1 MRSEGFYVVFGTVV
15 ERAVGERVRALYRAL
30 RDDLPPAVTDLGPGY
45 ATLYVE
51 YDAERTDRAA
61 VAAWVR
67 RHLRAVQGGAPAGNT
82 DQIRTVEIP
91 VRYDG
96 EDLADVAARTG
107 LDPAEVV
114 RRHVA
119 PTYHVYAVGFT
130 PGFPFLGEVEEALRL
145 PRRPAPR
152 LAVPLNAVAIAGAQ
166 TCVYP
171 LPSPGGWN
179 LLGTALRTL
188 YDPNRPEPCLL
199 APGDAV
205 RFIPA
210 DGRGATASPTLP
222 PVRPLWPETPARPAL
237 RVERPGLL
245 DVLVD
250 AGRFRQAQVG
260 MARSGPLDPRAADL
274 ANRLAGN
281 PPGTPLLELTL
292 LGPVLTALRDLRV
305 AVAGFGM
312 TALVGG
318 QPMPAHSAFG
328 LRAGETLRFRPTA
341 EGTRSYLAVAGG
353 LDTLPFLGSSSVD
366 LTGRV
371 GRALRAGDVLG
382 LSTGTGT
389 AAPVFPG
396 LPTPPLV
403 APRDEVRLR
412 LLPGPQASYEALVA
426 LASAPFTVREQ
437 DRMGVRL
444 EGPEVPGGGVVSEA
458 TPHGA
463 VQVTPAGQPIVLL
476 GDRGRLGGYHKPA
489 IIHPDDLP
497 LAAQLR
503 PNARIVFR
511 PLVSGP
517 PGGWA
522 RRWMLDPEG
531 ED

>member
-1 MRSEGFYVVFGTVV
+1 MRSEGFYVVFGRVIG
-15 ERAVGERVRALYRAL
+15 RAVGAQVHALYRAL
-30 RDDLPPAVTDLGPGY
+30 RADLPPAVTDLGPGY

-51 YDAERTDRAA
+51 YDAERTGRTE

-67 RHLRAVQGGAPAGNT
+67 RHLRAAQGGAGTGHADPG
-82 DQIRTVEIP
+82 RTVEIP

-107 LDPAEVV
+107 LDPAEVI
-114 RRHVA
+114 RRHAA
-119 PTYHVYAVGFT
+119 PTYHAYAVGFT

-145 PRRPAPR
+145 PRRATPR

-188 YDPNRPEPCLL
+188 YDPNRPEPCLI
-199 APGDAV
+199 APGDTV
-205 RFIPA
+205 RFVPVEGLYHPA
-210 DGRGATASPTLP
+210 PTLP
-222 PVRPLWPETPARPAL
+222 PVRPLWPEAPARPAL
-237 RVERPGLL
+237 RVEKPGLL

-260 MARSGPLDPRAADL
+260 MARSGPLDPRAAGL
-274 ANRLAGN
+274 ANRLVGN

-292 LGPVLTALRDLRV
+292 LGPALTALRDLRV

-312 TALVGG
+312 TALAGG
-318 QPMPAHSAFG
+318 QPMPAHSAFR

-382 LSTGTGT
+382 VGLLAPTVPDLSP
-389 AAPVFPG
+389 ALLPPPG
-396 LPTPPLV
+396 
-403 APRDEVRLR
+403 AEVRLR

-437 DRMGVRL
+437 NRMGVRL
-444 EGPEVPGGGVVSEA
+444 DGPQVPGGQVVSEA

-463 VQVTPAGQPIVLL
+463 VQVTPAGQPILLL

-489 IIHPDDLP
+489 VIHPDDLP

-503 PNARIVFR
+503 PNARVVFR

-517 PGGWA
+517 PQGWA
-522 RRWMLDPEG
+522 RRWVLDPQG

>member
-1 MRSEGFYVVFGTVV
+1 MRGEGFYVVFGD
-15 ERAVGERVRALYRAL
+15 EIGRAVNGRVQALHRAL
-30 RDDLPPAVTDLGPGY
+30 RADLPPAVTDLCPGY
-45 ATLYVE
+45 TTLYVE
-51 YDAERTDRAA
+51 YNAEQTTRSA

-67 RHLRAVQGGAPAGNT
+67 RHLNAVQDDVTQAGRT
-82 DQIRTVEIP
+82 DQTRTIEIP

-96 EDLADVAARTG
+96 ADLADVAVRTG
-107 LDPAEVV
+107 LDPAEVI
-114 RRHVA
+114 RRHTA

-130 PGFPFLGEVEEALRL
+130 PGFPFLGEVESALRL
-145 PRRPAPR
+145 PRRSTPR

-205 RFIPA
+205 RFVPGDGPA
-210 DGRGATASPTLP
+210 PTLP
-222 PVRPLWPETPARPAL
+222 PVRPLWPETPAYPAL
-237 RVERPGLL
+237 RVEKPGLL

-260 MARSGPLDPRAADL
+260 MARGGPLDPRAANL

-312 TALVGG
+312 TAVVGG
-318 QPMPAHSAFG
+318 EPVPPHSAFG
-328 LRAGETLRFRPTA
+328 LRAGETLRFRPA
-341 EGTRSYLAVAGG
+341 AGGTRSYLAVASG
-353 LDTLPFLGSSSVD
+353 LETLPFLGSSSVD

-371 GRALRAGDVLG
+371 GRALRTGDVLG
-382 LSTGTGT
+382 IGEGMVATGYFGDT
-389 AAPVFPG
+389 A
-396 LPTPPLV
+396 PPLTP
-403 APRDEVRLR
+403 PRDEVRLR

-463 VQVTPAGQPIVLL
+463 VQVTPAGQPILL
-476 GDRGRLGGYHKPA
+476 LNDRGRLGGYHKPA
-489 IIHPDDLP
+489 VIHPDDLP

-503 PNARIVFR
+503 PNQRIVFR

-517 PGGWA
+517 PHGWA
-522 RRWMLDPEG
+522 RRWVLDPQG